1 MKPAALIISTTL
13 ILLPAIAR
21 GQDDDFMRYVE
32 EQEAAF
38 SQYADKAASDFQ
50 AYNDSINREFARYL
64 AETWPD
70 FPLTLSE
77 PPIKEP
83 VPPVVYTPEPDSLPP
98 KNEQPLPTV
107 EREPEPAP
115 PVKPVPEPKPE
126 PTPEPPAVETI
137 ETSFYGTPVQV
148 RKATYS
154 LPRLTAV
161 DEQSVAAYWTNLSQ
175 LPYHEIITSVNGMT
189 RQLRLNDWGRYLAIN
204 TLFDT
209 YFPGRSISE
218 QTVFAVFMLN
228 QCGYRARIGRASGR
242 LLPLIAFGCEVFN
255 SMYFTFGDDRGT
267 RYFVINTEHMELK
280 SVQSCG
286 VEYAGATKVMD
297 MSMPSAP
304 RLAPSPAECT
314 LATASGSRYRLQYDR
329 GYNRLLA
336 TYPCVSMQ
344 IYAKAA
350 PSEAFVRGL
359 ELSLRKAVQGKPQ
372 HEAVE
377 LLLDMVQNGFRYKT
391 DADQFGYERW
401 FFPEETL
408 ASQYCDCEDR
418 SFLFTRLVCSLLGV
432 DVVLLYYPGKHVA
445 TAVHFDDPAVKG
457 DYVTYRGKKYVVC
470 DPTFIGAPV
479 GMAMPGLGKLEIIP
493 LDN

>member
-1 MKPAALIISTTL
+1 MKPATLIISTTL
-13 ILLPAIAR
+13 ILLPAMTR
-21 GQDDDFMRYVE
+21 GQDDDFSRYVE
-32 EQEAAF
+32 QQEAAF
-38 SQYADKAASDFQ
+38 SQYVDKTTSDFH

-70 FPLTLSE
+70 FPLTFSE

-83 VPPVVYTPEPDSLPP
+83 VPPAVYTPEPDSLPQ
-98 KNEQPLPTV
+98 KEQPLPAI
-107 EREPEPAP
+107 E
-115 PVKPVPEPKPE
+115 PVPDPVPPIKPKPE
-126 PTPEPPAVETI
+126 PEPEFTPEPPAIETI
-137 ETSFYGTPVQV
+137 EASFYGTPVQV
-148 RKATYS
+148 KRGNYS

-175 LPYHEIITSVNGMT
+175 LPYHEIIANVNSMT
-189 RQLRLNDWGRYLAIN
+189 RQLQLNDWGRYQAIN
-204 TLFDT
+204 TLFGT
-209 YFPGRSISE
+209 YFPGRSSSE

-267 RYFVINTEHMELK
+267 RYFVVNAEHMELK
-280 SVQSCG
+280 SVQSCRM
-286 VEYAGATKVMD
+286 EYAGATKVMD
-297 MSMPSAP
+297 MAMPVAP
-304 RLAPSPAECT
+304 RLAPSSAECT
-314 LATASGSRYRLQYDR
+314 LSTAGGSRYRLQYDD

-344 IYAKAA
+344 IYAEAA
-350 PSEAFVRGL
+350 PSQAFVQGL
-359 ELSLRKAVQGKPQ
+359 EMSLKAAIQNKPQ
-372 HEAVE
+372 REAVGV
-377 LLLDMVQNGFRYKT
+377 LLDMVQNGFRYKT

-418 SFLFTRLVCSLLGV
+418 SFLFTRLVRSLLGM

-457 DYVTYRGKKYVVC
+457 DYVTHGGKKYVVC

-479 GMAMPGLGKLEIIP
+479 GMAMPDLGKLEIIP
-493 LDN
+493 LNN